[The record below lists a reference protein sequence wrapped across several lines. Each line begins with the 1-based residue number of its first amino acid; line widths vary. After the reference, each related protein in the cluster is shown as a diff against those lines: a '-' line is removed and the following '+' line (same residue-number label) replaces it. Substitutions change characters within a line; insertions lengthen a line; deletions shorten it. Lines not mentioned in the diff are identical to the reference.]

1 MKDFR
6 ILIVDDEA
14 KLRRI
19 LQIVLS
25 DAGYTID
32 TAENGKKAWELFQ
45 IHDYS
50 LVITDLIMPVMDGL
64 ELIKLIRQTAPDIP
78 IIVITAYGSIES
90 AVNAIKVGAYD
101 YISKPFENEEIKLIV
116 AKALDFST
124 LKNENTT
131 LRKAIQVGYE
141 YKNFIGNS
149 SQIENIRNQV
159 LEVAATSST
168 VLIQGESGTGKELI
182 ARMIHYNSQRA
193 AAPFVAVNCGAF
205 PESLLESELFGFE
218 KGAFTGAHKKKPG
231 KLEQAN
237 RGTFF
242 LDEVGDMSPDLQ
254 VKMLRVLEEKSFESL
269 GSTKSSKVDTR
280 IIAAT
285 NKNLKQQVLEGHFR
299 MDLYYRLNVYP
310 IQTIP
315 LREHRVDIPLLVE
328 RFVSILDE
336 EIGKKIES
344 VAPEAMDILQAHNW
358 PGNVRELRNC
368 LERAII
374 VCKEG
379 KIRPSDLVI
388 DQDMFTSQ
396 PSYLDLPFPADG
408 ISLEE
413 VEKTLLV
420 KALDMADG
428 NQSKAAELLK
438 ISRNTLRYRLEKYQ
452 I

>member
-19 LQIVLS
+19 LQILLS

-32 TAENGKKAWELFQ
+32 TAENGRKAWELFQ
-45 IHDYS
+45 IHEYN

-64 ELIKLIRQTAPDIP
+64 ELIKLIRQLTVDIP

-90 AVNAIKVGAYD
+90 AVNAIKFGAYD

-131 LRKAIQVGYE
+131 LRKAVQTGYE
-141 YKNFIGNS
+141 YKDFIGNS
-149 SQIENIRNQV
+149 PQIENIRNQV

-231 KLEQAN
+231 KLEQAHK
-237 RGTFF
+237 GTFF
-242 LDEVGDMSPDLQ
+242 MDEIGDMSPDLQ
-254 VKMLRVLEEKSFESL
+254 VKMLRVLEEKSFEPL
-269 GSTKSSKVDTR
+269 GGTKTNEVDTR

-285 NKNLKQQVLEGHFR
+285 NKNLKQQVQEGHFR

-315 LREHRVDIPLLVE
+315 LREHRVDIPVLVE
-328 RFVSILDE
+328 EFISILDD
-336 EIGKKIES
+336 EIGKKIKN
-344 VAPEAMDILQAHNW
+344 VTPEAMDILQGHNW

-368 LERAII
+368 LERASI
-374 VCKEG
+374 VCKDG
-379 KIRPSDLVI
+379 IIRPSDLVI
-388 DQDMFTSQ
+388 DQDMLTNQ
-396 PSYLDLPFPADG
+396 PSYLNLPFPADG
-408 ISLEE
+408 LSLEE
-413 VEKTLLV
+413 VEKSLLI

-438 ISRNTLRYRLEKYQ
+438 ISRNTLRYRLEKHQ